1 MGGCASAPK
10 DLKKDDGGGSAP
22 VPEPSREEETVEAEQ
37 EGVEKVGEENIEK
50 NGGDKKSLGSLLDED
65 EIEKESAKE
74 SKAEEVP
81 SEKNTTAVSET

>member
-10 DLKKDDGGGSAP
+10 DLKKDDGAGSAA
-22 VPEPSREEETVEAEQ
+22 VPEPSKEETVEAEQ
-37 EGVEKVGEENIEK
+37 EGVEKVGEENSEK

-65 EIEKESAKE
+65 EIEKESAEE

-81 SEKNTTAVSET
+81 SEKKQQQ